1 MAHTYEELKKKKVVE
16 LRQIAAGIE
25 HDAVK
30 GYTQMNK
37 DHLLKALCS
46 ALGIDMHT
54 HHIAKI
60 KDKTNI
66 KMTIQGLKKKR
77 DEAIAAQ
84 DHATLKIVRRKIHHF
99 KRALHK
105 AAV

>member
-1 MAHTYEELKKKKVVE
+1 MAQTYEELKKKKVVE
-16 LRQIAAGIE
+16 LRQMAAGIE

-46 ALGIDMHT
+46 ALGIDMHA

-60 KDKTNI
+60 KNKTQI
-66 KMTIQGLKKKR
+66 KTTIQELKKKR
-77 DEAIAAQ
+77 DEAIAAH
-84 DHATLKIVRRKIHHF
+84 DRATLKVVLRKIHHF

>member
-46 ALGIDMHT
+46 ALGIDMHA

-60 KDKTNI
+60 KDKTQI
-66 KMTIQGLKKKR
+66 KTTIQELKKKR
-77 DEAIAAQ
+77 DEALAAH
-84 DHATLKIVRRKIHHF
+84 DHATLKVVRRKIHHF
-99 KRALHK
+99 KRNLHR

>member
-16 LRQIAAGIE
+16 LRQIASGIE

-30 GYTQMNK
+30 GYTQMHK
-37 DHLLKALCS
+37 EHLLKALCS
-46 ALGIDMHT
+46 ALGIDMHE

-60 KDKTNI
+60 KDKTKI
-66 KMTIQGLKKKR
+66 KETIKELKKKR
-77 DEAIAAQ
+77 NEAIVA
-84 DHATLKIVRRKIHHF
+84 HNHTELKMILRKIHHF
-99 KRALHK
+99 KRALHR